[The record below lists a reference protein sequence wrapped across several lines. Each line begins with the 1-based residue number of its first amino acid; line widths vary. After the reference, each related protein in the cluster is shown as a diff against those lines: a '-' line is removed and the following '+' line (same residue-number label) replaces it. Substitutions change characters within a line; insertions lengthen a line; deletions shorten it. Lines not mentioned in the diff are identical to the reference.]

1 MSETNNVV
9 ATIVKPQN
17 DWELLI
23 DDDSKSLQDDLE
35 SPTEDASAKIAKL
48 ASNLVSKPRRTSERG
63 RKKPYTE
70 DSIRI

>member
-23 DDDSKSLQDDLE
+23 DDNSKSLQDDLE
-35 SPTEDASAKIAKL
+35 TPTEDASAKIAEL

-63 RKKPYTE
+63 RKKP
-70 DSIRI
+70 